1 MQKLLG
7 VFFLMWFSLQVN
19 AQDSLAV
26 APDSVKTHS
35 WKKAILFS
43 AVVPGSGQI
52 YNHIAMPKGKKKAY
66 WKVPLIYAGLGGTTY
81 FVVKNNGLMKDYRKE
96 YSDRQNGYAPSD
108 AFLEYD
114 DQSLLT
120 LYTTHRNKR
129 DFAILGVGLVYLLN
143 IVDAGVE
150 AHFVHFDISEDLS
163 LSIHPTMY
171 NAASYG
177 VSFQFKF
184 R

>member
-26 APDSVKTHS
+26 APDTVKTHS

-66 WKVPLIYAGLGGTTY
+66 WKVPL
-81 FVVKNNGLMKDYRKE
+81 DRK
-96 YSDRQNGYAPSD
+96 STRLNS
-108 AFLEYD
+108 
-114 DQSLLT
+114 S
-120 LYTTHRNKR
+120 HR
-129 DFAILGVGLVYLLN
+129 
-143 IVDAGVE
+143 
-150 AHFVHFDISEDLS
+150 
-163 LSIHPTMY
+163 T
-171 NAASYG
+171 
-177 VSFQFKF
+177 
-184 R
+184 